1 MSGEIGQ
8 ALKLSAIRKGKDPQ
22 FSSQSPSFFHHV
34 VVLISVIGP
43 HTATWSL
50 LSSPDT
56 QMQTNRPTLSYAA
69 IIEMEK
75 DYKLHK
81 SKDQLKNERQN
92 SYLINI
98 PSFQLSFSQ
107 LTSFLA
113 AADKTTAIVC
123 VCLQPSEKM
132 AEHLKLWS
140 TCVFG

>member
-43 HTATWSL
+43 HTVTWSL

-98 PSFQLSFSQ
+98 PVLPVIFLTADIIFGRSRQDDCNSLCLSS
-107 LTSFLA
+107 
-113 AADKTTAIVC
+113 AIG
-123 VCLQPSEKM
+123 KD
-132 AEHLKLWS
+132 
-140 TCVFG
+140 G